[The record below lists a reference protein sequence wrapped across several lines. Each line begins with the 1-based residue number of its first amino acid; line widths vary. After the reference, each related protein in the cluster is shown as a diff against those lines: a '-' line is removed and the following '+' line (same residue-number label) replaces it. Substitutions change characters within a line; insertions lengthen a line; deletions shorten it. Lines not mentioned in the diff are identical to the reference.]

1 MILQIAATNNLVS
14 LSVHLALGMVVKGK
28 KLEREK
34 WGLEFQNE
42 INRHIYKMDMY
53 KHKDDANWDVS
64 GSFIENTLEQ
74 NCYEE

>member
-1 MILQIAATNNLVS
+1 
-14 LSVHLALGMVVKGK
+14 
-28 KLEREK
+28 
-34 WGLEFQNE
+34 
-42 INRHIYKMDMY
+42 MDMY